1 MLDRQKGNIIFE
13 CDGCADVLE
22 TETGDFDSAMNLFR
36 REGWKARKIGEDWM
50 HLCRKCQP

>member
-1 MLDRQKGNIIFE
+1 MLDRQKGNIIFK